1 MDGAFGFFPTI
12 NDEQVIVYNPDV
24 IITNTQE
31 GLQKILTNPTFKQIK
46 AVKDKRIFV
55 QPRGTGTLWGGTE
68 AALQVLWMAKTLYPN
83 EFKDVD
89 MRAKVREFYKRF
101 YSYDLSED
109 ELSEI
114 LNPKEKIRLVY

>member
-1 MDGAFGFFPTI
+1 MLWLA
-12 NDEQVIVYNPDV
+12 
-24 IITNTQE
+24 
-31 GLQKILTNPTFKQIK
+31 KIF
-46 AVKDKRIFV
+46 
-55 QPRGTGTLWGGTE
+55 
-68 AALQVLWMAKTLYPN
+68 YPN

-114 LNPKEKIRLVY
+114 LYPTKRFRPMF